1 MNSLKNAGAEQQ
13 KLYDFSFSEDN
24 KADQPIQEGDMA
36 MVALLPHE
44 IDSVKE
50 DSMVVYLKHV
60 T

>member
-44 IDSVKE
+44 IDSV
-50 DSMVVYLKHV
+50 
-60 T
+60 